1 LELARIVNV
10 PPGFPVAEGAAL
22 GDDVL
27 LPPQPATV
35 RAKAAAT
42 APDHRNG

>member
-1 LELARIVNV
+1 MVNV
-10 PPGFPVAEGAAL
+10 PPGFPAADEAAL
-22 GDDVL
+22 GDDELL

-35 RAKAAAT
+35 RAKATTT